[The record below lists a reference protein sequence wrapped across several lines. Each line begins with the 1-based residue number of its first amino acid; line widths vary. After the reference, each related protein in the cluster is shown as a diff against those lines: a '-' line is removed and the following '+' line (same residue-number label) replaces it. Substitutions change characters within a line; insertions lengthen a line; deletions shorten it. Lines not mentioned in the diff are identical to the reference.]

1 MNCVCGGE
9 GDTGESGVLVGGKK
23 GSNLIDNNKRA
34 IKVDRP
40 IRAG

>member
-23 GSNLIDNNKRA
+23 KEA
-34 IKVDRP
+34 IKLT
-40 IRAG
+40 IIKEQ